1 MTPHRPDDD
10 RPPPPAARGGRATW
24 ICVALAVI
32 TVAVYAPVRGH
43 EFVSFDDEAYVRA
56 NPHIAGGLTWEAVRW
71 AFTSGYAA
79 NWHPLTWIS
88 HALDVSLF
96 GMNAGAHHVVNLVL
110 HVANTLLLFDVL
122 RRATGALGRSAFVA
136 ALFAVHPLH
145 VESVAW
151 VAERKDVL
159 STLFWMLTL
168 EAYVA
173 WTRAPNARRY
183 ALVLL
188 AFAAGLMSKPM
199 LVTLPF
205 ALLLLDVW
213 PLRRMTDAASAKR
226 LVVEKIPLFLLAAAS
241 SVVTFLVQRAEGAV
255 AGFEANPVGDR
266 VANALISYVIYARNM
281 FWPARLAAIY
291 VQERPLPTWKGVAA
305 AALLAL
311 VTILA
316 VRGARRRPWF
326 VVGWLWFLGTLVP
339 VVGLVQ
345 VGMQSMAD
353 RYTYVPLVGLFVV
366 VAWVATELADWER
379 RRGAALPAAAVL
391 ATLACAVVARR
402 QVETWKDSE
411 TLWRHAVDVEPD
423 NAAAHNYLGDH
434 LCWLGRWDEAVA
446 EFREFVR
453 ISPDSAEA
461 RNNLGYALMKRGDFG
476 AAEAALREA
485 LQRDSAF
492 ADAHENLGFTLRS
505 QGRLDDAVV
514 ELNEA
519 LRLRPGFA
527 AAHRDL
533 AGVYAEQGRVGDAVR
548 EFETALR
555 LDPDDQGARDGLA
568 RLTGGRH

>member
-1 MTPHRPDDD
+1 MGEPEPE
-10 RPPPPAARGGRATW
+10 AGRATGP
-24 ICVALAVI
+24 ALARPAWISLGLV
-32 TVAVYAPVRGH
+32 VLAAAVYAPVRGH
-43 EFVSFDDEAYVRA
+43 EFVSFDDQAYVRA
-56 NPHIAGGLTWEAVRW
+56 NPHVAGGLTREAVRW

-88 HALDVSLF
+88 HMIDVALF
-96 GMNAGAHHVVNLVL
+96 GMDAGGHHVVNVVL
-110 HVANTLLLFDVL
+110 HVANALLLFDVL
-122 RRATGALGRSAFVA
+122 RRITGAVGRSAFVA

-168 EAYVA
+168 EAWVA
-173 WTRAPNARRY
+173 WVRAPNARRY

-205 ALLLLDVW
+205 ALLLLDAW
-213 PLRRMTDAASAKR
+213 PLRRLTDAASVRR
-226 LVVEKIPLFLLAAAS
+226 LVVEKIPLFVLAAAS

-255 AGFEANPVGDR
+255 AGFDANPVADR
-266 VANALISYVIYARNM
+266 FANALISYVVYARNT
-281 FWPARLAAIY
+281 FRPTGLAAIY
-291 VQERPLPTWKGVAA
+291 VQERPLPMWKGVAA
-305 AALLAL
+305 GAALVI

-316 VRGARRRPWF
+316 VRQVRKRPWF

-339 VVGLVQ
+339 VIGLVQ

-353 RYTYVPLVGLFVV
+353 RYTYVPLIGLFVV
-366 VAWVATELADWER
+366 IAWGAAELIDSER
-379 RRGAALPAAAVL
+379 RRGAAAALAVA
-391 ATLACAVVARR
+391 ATLACAVLARR

-411 TLWRHAVDVEPD
+411 TLWRHAVDVDPG

-434 LCWLGRWDEAVA
+434 LCWLGRFDEAAA
-446 EFREFVR
+446 EFGEFVR

-461 RNNLGYALMKRGDFG
+461 RNNLGYALMKAGHLNV
-476 AAEAALREA
+476 AETELREA
-485 LQRDSAF
+485 VRREPGF
-492 ADAHENLGFTLRS
+492 ADAHENLGYTLRV
-505 QGRLDDAVV
+505 QGRLAAAVV

-519 LRLRPGFA
+519 IRLRPSFA

-533 AGVYAEQGRVGDAVR
+533 AGVLAEQGLYDEAVR

-555 LDPDDQGARDGLA
+555 LDPTDETARAGLE
-568 RLTGGRH
+568 RLTGLPR